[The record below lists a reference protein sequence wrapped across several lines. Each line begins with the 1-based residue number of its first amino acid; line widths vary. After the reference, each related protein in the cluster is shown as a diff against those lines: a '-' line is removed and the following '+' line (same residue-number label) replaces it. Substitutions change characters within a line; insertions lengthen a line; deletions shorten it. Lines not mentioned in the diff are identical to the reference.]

1 MLYDPNWNYDLA
13 CYYATSQGS
22 SCLNSVMSLIVYSWV
37 WEYKYS
43 IYNKTDANV
52 SHKILAAPS
61 MPMKKEWSA

>member
-1 MLYDPNWNYDLA
+1 
-13 CYYATSQGS
+13 
-22 SCLNSVMSLIVYSWV
+22 MSLIVYSWV